1 VLDVITPVLLRAGG
15 VLHQRLGALLLAARR
30 AGGRLGPLAVVAYRG
45 YGTAAAVGLKG
56 RVLERSGLTPATDH
70 DSVWRNLG
78 NSLRRFTAAPIPD
91 AEVVARLTGA
101 TATATT
107 DPEGYFRLDLI
118 PPAPLPAT
126 GWHDVEVELCGPA
139 ARRAAPA
146 RARVLVPPASAEVVV
161 ISDLDDTVLR
171 SGVTNLLLAARLAFL
186 HNARTRSPFQGVSA
200 FYAALHAG
208 RDGQRA
214 NPVFYVS
221 SSPWN
226 LYDLL
231 TDFLRL
237 NGILEGPLLLRA
249 WGLDADT
256 RPTGGHLEHKL
267 SHIRAI
273 LTTYR
278 ALDAVLIGDSGQHD
292 PEVYAQVV
300 TDFPGRVRAIYIR
313 DVTVTSRDEEVAS
326 IAAKVQ
332 AAGVPFLAVADTSA
346 AARHARSVGLIA
358 GEAVPAVDRERAR
371 DAAGPLASARSAGR
385 RLLDPRSSG

>member
-1 VLDVITPVLLRAGG
+1 MLDVITPVLLRAGG

-78 NSLRRFTAAPIPD
+78 NSLRRFTAAPIAD

-139 ARRAAPA
+139 ARRAPPA

-186 HNARTRSPFQGVSA
+186 HNARTRSPFQGVST

-249 WGLDADT
+249 WGLDADA

>member
-1 VLDVITPVLLRAGG
+1 

-30 AGGRLGPLAVVAYRG
+30 AGGRLGPLAVVPYRG
-45 YGTAAAVGLKG
+45 YGTATAVGLKG
-56 RVLERSGLTPATDH
+56 RVLERSGLAPSTGA

-91 AEVVARLTGA
+91 AQVVARLGGA
-101 TATATT
+101 TETATT
-107 DPEGYFRLDLI
+107 DPEGYFRLDLS
-118 PPAPLPAT
+118 PPVALPAT
-126 GWHDVEVELCGPA
+126 GWHEVDVELCQT
-139 ARRAAPA
+139 PA
-146 RARVLVPPASAEVVV
+146 RLAGAACARVLVPPAGAEVVV
-161 ISDLDDTVLR
+161 ISDLDDTVLH

-186 HNARTRSPFQGVSA
+186 HNARTRSPFEGVSA

-231 TDFLRL
+231 SDFLRL

-249 WGLDADT
+249 WGLDADAP
-256 RPTGGHLEHKL
+256 PTGGHLPHKL

-273 LTTYR
+273 LSTYPT
-278 ALDAVLIGDSGQHD
+278 LGAVLIGDSGQHD
-292 PEVYAQVV
+292 PEVYARVV
-300 TDFPGRVRAIYIR
+300 EEFPGRVRAVYIR
-313 DVTVTSRDEEVAS
+313 DVTTRARDTEVAV
-326 IAAKVQ
+326 IAAQVQ

-346 AARHARSVGLIA
+346 AARHASTAGLIA
-358 GEAVPAVDRERAR
+358 GEAVPSVDRERDR
-371 DAAGPLASARSAGR
+371 DAAGPLAGARRAGR
-385 RLLDPRSSG
+385 RLLEPRPSG

>member
-1 VLDVITPVLLRAGG
+1 MTFALLRAGG

-30 AGGRLGPLAVVAYRG
+30 AGGRLGPLAVVPYHG
-45 YGTAAAVGLKG
+45 YGTATAVGLKG

-70 DSVWRNLG
+70 DSVWRNLA

-91 AEVVARLTGA
+91 AEVVARLAGA
-101 TATATT
+101 TVTAAT

-118 PPAPLPAT
+118 PAAPLPAT
-126 GWHDVEVELCGPA
+126 GWHDAEVELSGPA
-139 ARRAAPA
+139 ARRATRA

-186 HNARTRSPFQGVSA
+186 HNAHTRSPFQGVSA

-231 TDFLRL
+231 ADFLRL
-237 NGILEGPLLLRA
+237 NEILEGPLLLRA
-249 WGLDADT
+249 WGLDADA

-273 LTTYR
+273 LTTYP

-292 PEVYAQVV
+292 PEVYARVV
-300 TDFPGRVRAIYIR
+300 EDFPGRVRAIYIR
-313 DVTVTSRDEEVAS
+313 DVTVTSRDDEVAS

-346 AARHARSVGLIA
+346 AARHARSAGLIA

-371 DAAGPLASARSAGR
+371 DASGPLASARSAGR
-385 RLLDPRSSG
+385 RLLDPGSSG